1 MLTGEYR
8 NTIDEKGR
16 ILIPA
21 KLRAALGEHTSLII
35 TRAVDPCLW
44 IMLPP
49 YFENIRAKIM
59 DGPGAM
65 FDANLRLL
73 QRRIIAPAM
82 ECDIDK
88 SGRLLIPPQLRES
101 VGLTLREE
109 SVMLGISIYL
119 ELWSV
124 DSYERFLS
132 DSEASFSA
140 ASQSLSALLQEGVN

>member
-49 YFENIRAKIM
+49 
-59 DGPGAM
+59 
-65 FDANLRLL
+65 
-73 QRRIIAPAM
+73 
-82 ECDIDK
+82 
-88 SGRLLIPPQLRES
+88 
-101 VGLTLREE
+101 
-109 SVMLGISIYL
+109 
-119 ELWSV
+119 
-124 DSYERFLS
+124 
-132 DSEASFSA
+132 
-140 ASQSLSALLQEGVN
+140 

>member
-16 ILIPA
+16 ILIPS
-21 KLRAALGEHTSLII
+21 KLRSALGDNNSLII
-35 TRAVDPCLW
+35 TRAVEPCLW
-44 IMLPP
+44 LMLPP
-49 YFENIRAKIM
+49 FFENIRAKIM

-82 ECDIDK
+82 ECEIDK
-88 SGRLLIPPQLRES
+88 SGRLLIPPQLRDG
-101 VGLTLREE
+101 VGLAVKEE
-109 SVMLGISIYL
+109 SVLLGISTYL

-124 DSYERFLS
+124 PSYESFLS
-132 DSEASFSA
+132 DSEPSFSA
-140 ASQSLSALLQEGVN
+140 ASQSLSSLLQDGGH